1 MAKTNSIVGILKL
14 KCPKCR
20 EGNLFLNKSSYQVKG
35 FFNMPNNCPKCGQ
48 DFQIETG
55 FYYGA
60 MFISYILTGWI
71 ALIIVGGCMYF
82 LDFSVNQAFLVLIVV
97 AILSYFFVLRLSR
110 SVWIHIAVKYDKDR
124 DKELD
129 KK

>member
-1 MAKTNSIVGILKL
+1 MNMFSSIWNY
-14 KCPKCR
+14 KCPRCR
-20 EGNLFLNKSSYQVKG
+20 KGDLYIKPFNVKEPVK
-35 FFNMPNNCPKCGQ
+35 MPERCEVCGQ
-48 DFQIETG
+48 KTMPEPG

-110 SVWIHIAVKYDKDR
+110 SVWIHIAVKYDKDW